1 MLKKKFD
8 KKNRSI
14 EKNSKRSGKGQITE
28 SSKRIL
34 KETYGSEMDEVIY
47 NLLIEI
53 YNLYVAIINSSG
65 DIAVIFSPGLNRVEY
80 LQESNFSME
89 YLHKE
94 LLDHI
99 FLQDS
104 FLKVRSYYH
113 YLT

>member
-8 KKNRSI
+8 EKNRSD
-14 EKNSKRSGKGQITE
+14 EKNSKRSNTAAL
-28 SSKRIL
+28 SNKRIL
-34 KETYGSEMDEVIY
+34 KEIYDSEMDEVIY

-65 DIAVIFSPGLNRVEY
+65 DIACIFSPGLKRVEY
-80 LQESNFSME
+80 LQLNNFSME

-99 FLQDS
+99 FLQDN
-104 FLKVRSYYH
+104 FLKVRI
-113 YLT
+113 